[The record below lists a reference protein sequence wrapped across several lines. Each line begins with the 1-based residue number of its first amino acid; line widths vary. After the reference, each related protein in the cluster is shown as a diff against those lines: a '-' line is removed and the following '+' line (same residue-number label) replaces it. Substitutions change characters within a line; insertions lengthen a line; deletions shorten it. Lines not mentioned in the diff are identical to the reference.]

1 MSKLDIKT
9 EKILLLALAKMWT
22 EQSTYI
28 QGELKQ
34 QVKFRF
40 SVAQNGIDSFINE
53 IESKMSDELKEDL
66 QAITDCLHEGMT
78 GLRKDLLDKQLKET
92 V

>member
-1 MSKLDIKT
+1 MSKLNIQT
-9 EKILLLALAKMWT
+9 EKILLLAVAKMWS
-22 EQSTYI
+22 EQSTYL

-34 QVKFRF
+34 QLKFRY